1 MSWLL
6 QGQQSLTAALKCI
19 ILVTVIGGDKG
30 WEAGGGGTRHCTAT
44 PNNCFNEDCGAL
56 CVATPCLIDR
66 CHLIR
71 DDRDRI
77 VAILTSKSTMFSR
90 RDFDIDNDLRLG

>member
-1 MSWLL
+1 M
-6 QGQQSLTAALKCI
+6 
-19 ILVTVIGGDKG
+19 
-30 WEAGGGGTRHCTAT
+30 GGGGRGTRHCTAT

-71 DDRDRI
+71 DDQGRI
-77 VAILTSKSTMFSR
+77 VAILTSKSKRSHDEVFTSMM
-90 RDFDIDNDLRLG
+90 I